1 MATLEKRVDVLEAR
15 GGGGPRCPECGDP
28 HRDDGDGR
36 LPLIVLRKA
45 LSGELIS
52 ASLGGVEISEKELRE
67 IEANRCPVCTGPQ
80 ITLPGG
86 QWQR

>member
-1 MATLEKRVDVLEAR
+1 MAALEKRVDVLEAR

-28 HRDDGDGR
+28 HPDGDGR

-52 ASLGGVEISEKELRE
+52 ASLGGVEISEEELRE

>member
-1 MATLEKRVDVLEAR
+1 MATLERRVNILEAR
-15 GGGGPRCPECGDP
+15 DGGGPRCPECGGP
-28 HRDDGDGR
+28 GDDGDGR
-36 LPLIVLRKA
+36 LPLIVLRNA

-52 ASLGGVEISEKELRE
+52 ASVGGVEISEEELRE

-80 ITLPGG
+80 ITLPGR